1 MKLAGHYVRL
11 RHKPARI
18 ICDALS
24 LGLVIFA
31 FMSTHLLVESHLEL
45 KQGLVPTD
53 LVKLWAF
60 PTIALLPLAAYLGL
74 IFSNHKLK
82 RYKITEDNAQAVY
95 DWFAFVCSLS
105 KLPVLVAIADAMVT
119 YQSRLLGQEV
129 SWFSMGY
136 IFYALILVIII
147 RFSMHRIR
155 KLTEPKKAA
164 EESSGIKVTAK
175 IADDSDN
182 NDNTKNDQ

>member
-24 LGLVIFA
+24 LGIMLFT
-31 FMSTHLLVESHLEL
+31 FMSTHLMMESYPEL
-45 KQGLVPTD
+45 KNPLFRAD
-53 LVKLWAF
+53 CIKLWLF
-60 PTIALLPLAAYLGL
+60 PALAVTVFATYYL
-74 IFSNHKLK
+74 FVFTNHRFG
-82 RYKITEDNAQAVY
+82 RYKITEENAQSVF
-95 DWFAFVCSLS
+95 DWFSFTASLC
-105 KLPVLVAIADAMVT
+105 KMPVLVAIADVMT
-119 YQSRLLGQEV
+119 IFQSRLLGAET
-129 SWFSMGY
+129 SWFSIGY

-147 RFSMHRIR
+147 RFSLHRIR

-175 IADDSDN
+175 IADDK
-182 NDNTKNDQ
+182 TKNDK

>member
-105 KLPVLVAIADAMVT
+105 KLPVLVAISDAMVT